1 MRAFILAVTGL
12 AIVAA
17 CGSFGTSTIDVQ
29 KPANVAA
36 VAVTLPSPSMVA
48 GQTGRADAAV
58 KDASGATLPNAVVQW
73 YSSRAAVL
81 TVNDSGMINAI
92 SPGTATVSAVSEG
105 VTGQASMTV
114 VPQQPPAVATVSV
127 VITPAAVVV
136 GQTAH
141 ATAALSDASGNVL
154 TNRSI
159 AWQSS
164 NTAVA
169 TVAGNGDIAALAPG
183 AAVITASSEGKA
195 GSASLTVTA
204 PAPVPVAVISVSP
217 TSSTVLVGATL
228 QMSATTRDA
237 NNNILAGRAIAW
249 TSSNTGIATVSSTG
263 LVTGVAAGS
272 TSIAASSEGQTASA
286 TITVSVPAPAPVA
299 SITVSPS
306 APSTQAGSTVQFSAV
321 TRDAAGN
328 ILTGRAVT
336 WSSSNSTIATIAT
349 SGLANALASGS
360 STITAAS
367 GTVSGTAV
375 LTVTPAP
382 VASITVSPAT
392 ASLQVGRTTQLT
404 TVVRDANGNVLIGR
418 ALTWSS
424 SSNAIVSV
432 SSSGLVTAVAPGDAT
447 ITASATNP
455 TGTVTGS
462 ALITATPVP
471 APGGAGPEPGA
482 GDVML
487 WQDDF
492 NKATL
497 TELGAPYAKRGA
509 MELIADGHSGSAAR
523 FPYTASSWDNLIEK
537 SFDTSTDVYFR
548 YYYRLSP
555 GADPTCGGRGIAGFK
570 WFMPW
575 RYTADRYTMG
585 VGDLQ
590 GGPAGSENTGLEF
603 STHDN
608 TSTRMPNP
616 FMQNINKTKTF
627 KTTADGAWH
636 EYTLHVVTGNGGY
649 EQIWIDGLLVLD
661 SSGYGYDHNPDG
673 IGFIQF
679 PGTMVS
685 WFDGCDWTI
694 DVDDLAIWHK

>member
-1 MRAFILAVTGL
+1 MSIAGVGASVFMSIVACQGTPTTISNLRVSINAPDKVLTPGVSTALSATVWDSGR
-12 AIVAA
+12 AIVGAQIHWESRNTKVA
-17 CGSFGTSTIDVQ
+17 TVSTTGVVRGIAPGTSTI
-29 KPANVAA
+29 VAGFA
-36 VAVTLPSPSMVA
+36 TAMDSVTL
-48 GQTGRADAAV
+48 D
-58 KDASGATLPNAVVQW
+58 
-73 YSSRAAVL
+73 
-81 TVNDSGMINAI
+81 
-92 SPGTATVSAVSEG
+92 
-105 VTGQASMTV
+105 VTQ
-114 VPQQPPAVATVSV
+114 
-127 VITPAAVVV
+127 I
-136 GQTAH
+136 
-141 ATAALSDASGNVL
+141 
-154 TNRSI
+154 
-159 AWQSS
+159 
-164 NTAVA
+164 
-169 TVAGNGDIAALAPG
+169 
-183 AAVITASSEGKA
+183 
-195 GSASLTVTA
+195 
-204 PAPVPVAVISVSP
+204 PV
-217 TSSTVLVGATL
+217 
-228 QMSATTRDA
+228 
-237 NNNILAGRAIAW
+237 
-249 TSSNTGIATVSSTG
+249 
-263 LVTGVAAGS
+263 
-272 TSIAASSEGQTASA
+272 
-286 TITVSVPAPAPVA
+286 
-299 SITVSPS
+299 
-306 APSTQAGSTVQFSAV
+306 
-321 TRDAAGN
+321 
-328 ILTGRAVT
+328 
-336 WSSSNSTIATIAT
+336 
-349 SGLANALASGS
+349 
-360 STITAAS
+360 
-367 GTVSGTAV
+367 
-375 LTVTPAP
+375 
-382 VASITVSPAT
+382 
-392 ASLQVGRTTQLT
+392 
-404 TVVRDANGNVLIGR
+404 
-418 ALTWSS
+418 
-424 SSNAIVSV
+424 
-432 SSSGLVTAVAPGDAT
+432 
-447 ITASATNP
+447 
-455 TGTVTGS
+455 
-462 ALITATPVP
+462 
-471 APGGAGPEPGA
+471 PEPGA

-649 EQIWIDGLLVLD
+649 EQIWIDGVLVLD